1 MPSNNTENIYSTE
14 YGGSGSPIPAEKIS
28 YDNTESGLQATK
40 VQGAIDE
47 LAGSV
52 DVLESDVNNL
62 EHVQLISANVYNVT
76 IPANTVLSDAI
87 TLLYDNFLN
96 NIIANLSDD
105 EAVIPRNMSIPVD
118 ASGNTLANPLT
129 HVLWRNT
136 ETTDINNEVS
146 MMRSYEGATSITI
159 YAGMQGGSTYTHKSL
174 KKVVIASDGT
184 VTMTDLNNITITN
197 ERTLAVRYF
206 KCKIIPTS

>member
-1 MPSNNTENIYSTE
+1 
-14 YGGSGSPIPAEKIS
+14 
-28 YDNTESGLQATK
+28 
-40 VQGAIDE
+40 
-47 LAGSV
+47 
-52 DVLESDVNNL
+52 
-62 EHVQLISANVYNVT
+62 
-76 IPANTVLSDAI
+76 
-87 TLLYDNFLN
+87 
-96 NIIANLSDD
+96 
-105 EAVIPRNMSIPVD
+105 
-118 ASGNTLANPLT
+118 
-129 HVLWRNT
+129 
-136 ETTDINNEVS
+136 